1 MKIGR
6 KQSPILLRVQL
17 KDLAESSTEDS
28 TEDQTAEE
36 LNDESKFWLQRTNSD
51 AEHSFFV
58 INLYFNLLTNT
69 TQHNST
75 YFHFWQIQSPY
86 FKNGSS
92 SFIFLIKILLL

>member
-36 LNDESKFWLQRTNSD
+36 LNDESKFWLQHTNSD

-69 TQHNST
+69 TQQH
-75 YFHFWQIQSPY
+75 
-86 FKNGSS
+86 
-92 SFIFLIKILLL
+92 IFSLLANTISVF